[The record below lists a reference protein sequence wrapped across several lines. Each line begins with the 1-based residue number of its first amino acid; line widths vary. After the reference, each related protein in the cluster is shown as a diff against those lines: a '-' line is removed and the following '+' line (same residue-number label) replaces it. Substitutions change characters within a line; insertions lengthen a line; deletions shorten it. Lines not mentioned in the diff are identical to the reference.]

1 MEKQLTVY
9 IHVKAPAEA
18 NVFGFIDILRS
29 FLDKA
34 ETLGEI
40 ECDFSTITVDNS
52 FAMRR

>member
-18 NVFGFIDILRS
+18 NVFGFIERLRS
-29 FLDKA
+29 FIDEA

-40 ECDFSTITVDNS
+40 VCDFSTIPLNDFTT
-52 FAMRR
+52 RR